1 MTEII
6 IKVHIHL
13 ESMQNMSTR
22 LRSKVTASFAWAAP
36 MRYVAEGKH
45 NTCIYPI
52 NKKAWCLWWSTA
64 QCRHL

>member
-13 ESMQNMSTR
+13 ESMFAPRQNMSTR

-52 NKKAWCLWWSTA
+52 NKKA
-64 QCRHL
+64 